1 MSGVHISII
10 DPFYPSII
18 DVIRRSLPQGWTLS
32 VAAEPTAEAR
42 AAVAREAD
50 VIFVMATPL
59 PAELLRA
66 APKLRFVQKL
76 GIGVDRIDTDY
87 CRENG
92 IPVARLQ
99 GGNAIPVAEHTL
111 MLILSS
117 YRHLPML
124 DRETRAGQWDKE
136 KVRAINRQICGKTV
150 GIVGFGAIGRRLAQL
165 LAGFEATVVYFDPQP
180 APADVEKELGVRRM
194 DLDDLIASSDIIS
207 LHMPLT
213 KGTAGLIGAER
224 IAAMKPDALLVNC
237 ARGGVVDE
245 DALAKA
251 LKEGRLFGAAIDAFS
266 AEPPLGNP
274 LLELE
279 NTIVTPHCAGGSVDN
294 FAGVIARAVENT
306 KTILGGGSL
315 PPDDVVV

>member
-32 VAAEPTAEAR
+32 VASEPTAEAR
-42 AAVAREAD
+42 AAVVKDAN
-50 VIFVMATPL
+50 VLFVMATPL
-59 PAELLRA
+59 SAELLRA
-66 APKLRFVQKL
+66 APKLSFVQKL

-92 IPVARLQ
+92 ISVARLQ

-180 APADVEKELGVRRM
+180 ASADVEKELGVRYM
-194 DLDDLIASSDIIS
+194 DLDDLVAASDIVS

-213 KGTAGLIGAER
+213 KETAGLIGPKR

-245 DALAKA
+245 DALTEA

-266 AEPPLGNP
+266 VEPPLGNP

-306 KTILGGGSL
+306 KTVLGGGSL
-315 PPDDVVV
+315 SPDDVVV